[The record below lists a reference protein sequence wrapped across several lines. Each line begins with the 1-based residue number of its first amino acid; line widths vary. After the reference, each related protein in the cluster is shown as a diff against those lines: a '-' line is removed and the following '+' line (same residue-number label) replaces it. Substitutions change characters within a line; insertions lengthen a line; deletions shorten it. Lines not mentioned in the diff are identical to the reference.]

1 MILKLAFIASCL
13 ALAGCASSPDAK
25 AVATCTD
32 LISTGG
38 GMLKYCQTGNRIES
52 SENGI
57 DPNADPAAKVI
68 DDPEVLNGLQK
79 EAGLHPEFIASRKL
93 VARACVAG
101 GADYL
106 SISVKD
112 LKRIITERGA
122 PPLAVESPAERA
134 SSIRDRTLGP
144 SPG

>member
-38 GMLKYCQTGNRIES
+38 GMLKYCQTGNRIEATES
-52 SENGI
+52 GI
-57 DPNADPAAKVI
+57 DAEAEPASAKLVDDPA
-68 DDPEVLNGLQK
+68 VLAGLQRQ
-79 EAGLHPEFIASRKL
+79 AGLRPEFRASRKL
-93 VARACVAG
+93 VARACVADG
-101 GADYL
+101 VDYL

-112 LKRIITERGA
+112 LKRMISERPTA
-122 PPLAVESPAERA
+122 PAPAAVERA
-134 SSIRDRTLGP
+134 LPTDPGP